1 MFFSNIITTLGIPQY
16 NETKLVSHKIGDPS
30 MKTIIKYRFYPTIIA
45 IKENCN
51 PGLLFSLSQTE
62 RDEIMTEINNLE
74 TNKATQSTDTKLI
87 TEN

>member
-1 MFFSNIITTLGIPQY
+1 M
-16 NETKLVSHKIGDPS
+16 SHEIGDPS
-30 MKTIIKYRFYPTIIA
+30 MKAIIKYSLHPTVIA

-62 RDEIMTEINNLE
+62 RDEITAEISNLE